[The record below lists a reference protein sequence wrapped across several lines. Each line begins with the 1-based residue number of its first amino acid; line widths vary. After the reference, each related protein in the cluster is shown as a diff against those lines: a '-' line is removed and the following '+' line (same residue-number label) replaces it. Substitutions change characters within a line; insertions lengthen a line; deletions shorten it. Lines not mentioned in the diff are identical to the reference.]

1 MYSGRTAYEDNV
13 IISSHR
19 WNGTQEAVI
28 DCNEGVIKRF
38 NCNVSF
44 SMMIDRKRLDK
55 GLKESTWIV
64 SIIHADPS
72 TRLLCYVVLY
82 DLKMSYAITAFK
94 ISNW

>member
-28 DCNEGVIKRF
+28 DCNEGVIKCF

-44 SMMIDRKRLDK
+44 SMIDR
-55 GLKESTWIV
+55 
-64 SIIHADPS
+64 
-72 TRLLCYVVLY
+72 
-82 DLKMSYAITAFK
+82 
-94 ISNW
+94 